1 MKLKWNI
8 AEREKYMQ
16 RRLKDNMASGVN
28 LTNIF
33 EDVEIS
39 FHNDSLDTIQLVSEG
54 SEMHYKDQDDKMW
67 EF

>member
-16 RRLKDNMASGVN
+16 RRYKDMMASGVS

-33 EDVEIS
+33 EDADMS
-39 FHNDSLDTIQLVSEG
+39 FHNDSLDTI
-54 SEMHYKDQDDKMW
+54 
-67 EF
+67 